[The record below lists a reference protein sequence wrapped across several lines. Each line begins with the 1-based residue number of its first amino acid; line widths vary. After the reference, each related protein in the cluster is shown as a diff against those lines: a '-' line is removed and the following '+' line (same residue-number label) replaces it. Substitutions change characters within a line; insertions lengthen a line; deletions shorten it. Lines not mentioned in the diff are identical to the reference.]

1 MSLTDPSEDIE
12 VSGEKRESHCLVEE
26 TRCES
31 QEKGENDSKPKVGR
45 SEEKIVVAAVDEK
58 VREQWFEVESTTNYD
73 EVATRSG
80 DMTL

>member
-1 MSLTDPSEDIE
+1 MSLTNPSEDVE
-12 VSGEKRESHCLVEE
+12 VGGEERESHCLVEE

-31 QEKGENDSKPKVGR
+31 QEKGENGSKPEIGG
-45 SEEKIVVAAVDEK
+45 SEEKIVVAAVNEE